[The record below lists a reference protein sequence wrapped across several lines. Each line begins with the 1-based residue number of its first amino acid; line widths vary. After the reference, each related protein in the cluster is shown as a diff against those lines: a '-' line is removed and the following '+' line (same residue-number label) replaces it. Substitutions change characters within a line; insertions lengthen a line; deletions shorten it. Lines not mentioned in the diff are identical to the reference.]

1 MNQNPIKNA
10 AFLAAILPE
19 IKSDILKNV
28 ASHYGITEEE
38 AFDEVT
44 HYDAESLL
52 DYLTGNVRIAAS
64 ALMQRHRIAA

>member
-10 AFLAAILPE
+10 AFLNSIDSK

-44 HYDAESLL
+44 HYEAEALL
-52 DYLTGNVRIAAS
+52 DYLTGNVRAAAS